1 LLRAACHDEAGRA
14 MMKASRAMMKA
25 GRAQHAK
32 ALSADSE
39 ILVVFSCLFNSRQVL
54 IDLASRP
61 V

>member
-1 LLRAACHDEAGRA
+1 